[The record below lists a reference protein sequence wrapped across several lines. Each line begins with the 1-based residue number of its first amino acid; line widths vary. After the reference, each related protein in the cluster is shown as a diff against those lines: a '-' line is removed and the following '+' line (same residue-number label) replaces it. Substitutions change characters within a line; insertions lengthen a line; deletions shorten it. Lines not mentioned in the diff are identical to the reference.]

1 MSGSNIISFNEALNI
16 VNQKVNAVV
25 YPEHPQGLYVPV
37 QYILSLKSKK
47 VRPVLTILAH
57 NLYKEDVSEAVSPAL
72 AWEIFHNFTLMHD
85 DLMDKAEV
93 RRGQPVVHKLWGENT
108 AILSGD
114 AMLILSYQYMADC
127 PPAHLKSLLDLFS
140 KTAMDICAG
149 QQYDMDFEKRT
160 DVSVDEYINMIRLKT
175 AVLLGAALKTGAII
189 GGAPASD
196 AEKLYDFGVNTGLAF
211 QIKDDLLD
219 VYGNPDIF
227 GKQTGGDIL
236 CNKKT
241 FLLINAL
248 NLASGDDEKLLLK
261 QITEECTDA
270 QTKIKIVTDIYNRL
284 NVKEIAEKEMDGF
297 YQKAL
302 TSLDAVQVENNKKT
316 ILLNFA
322 GELMNRES

>member
-1 MSGSNIISFNEALNI
+1 MNRSNIISFNEALDI
-16 VNQKVNAVV
+16 VNQKINTIV
-25 YPEHPQGLYVPV
+25 YPKNPQNLYAPV

-47 VRPVLTILAH
+47 VRPVLAVLAC
-57 NLYKEDVSEAVSPAL
+57 NLYKDDFSEVVSPAL
-72 AWEIFHNFTLMHD
+72 AYEIFHNFTLMHD

-93 RRGQPVVHKLWGENT
+93 RRGKPVVHKVWDENT

-127 PPAHLKSLLDLFS
+127 PVSHLKSILELFS
-140 KTAMDICAG
+140 KTAMEICAG
-149 QQYDMDFEKRT
+149 QQYDMDFEKRL

-189 GGAPASD
+189 GGAPLSD
-196 AEKLYDFGVNTGLAF
+196 AEKLYDFGVNIGLAF

-248 NLASGDDEKLLLK
+248 NLATGDDKKLLIK
-261 QITEECTDA
+261 QITEECTDT
-270 QTKIKIVTDIYNRL
+270 QSKIKIVTDIYNKL
-284 NVKEIAEKEMDGF
+284 NLKEMAEKEMNGF
-297 YQKAL
+297 YRKAL
-302 TSLDAVQVENNKKT
+302 ASLDAVQVENNKKT
-316 ILLNFA
+316 ILFDFA

>member
-1 MSGSNIISFNEALNI
+1 MNRSNIISFNEALDI
-16 VNQKVNAVV
+16 VNQKINTIV
-25 YPEHPQGLYVPV
+25 YPKNPQNLYAPV

-47 VRPVLTILAH
+47 VRPVLAVLAC
-57 NLYKEDVSEAVSPAL
+57 NLYKDDFSEVVSPAL
-72 AWEIFHNFTLMHD
+72 AYEIFHNFTLMHD
-85 DLMDKAEV
+85 DLMDRAEV
-93 RRGQPVVHKLWGENT
+93 RRGKPVVHKVWDENT

-127 PPAHLKSLLDLFS
+127 PVSHLKSILELFS
-140 KTAMDICAG
+140 KTAMEICAG
-149 QQYDMDFEKRT
+149 QQYDMDFEKRL

-189 GGAPASD
+189 GGAPLSD
-196 AEKLYDFGVNTGLAF
+196 AEKLYDFGVNIGLAF

-248 NLASGDDEKLLLK
+248 NLATGDDKKLLIK
-261 QITEECTDA
+261 QITEECTDT
-270 QTKIKIVTDIYNRL
+270 QSKIKIVTDIYNKL
-284 NVKEIAEKEMDGF
+284 NLKEMAEKEMNGF
-297 YQKAL
+297 YRKAL
-302 TSLDAVQVENNKKT
+302 ASLDAVQVENNKKT
-316 ILLNFA
+316 ILFDFA